1 MKKITFLLLSA
12 LFMADFVV
20 AQTFST
26 EDYQKAAWMTLRF
39 YGGQRSSQ
47 KSLEGPNWLIMDHD
61 VSSSDQSSLSGKG
74 FSASAYRKG
83 YDFTNDADGSVDLSG
98 GWFDC
103 GDHVKFG
110 QTQFYSAYI
119 VLKGFSEWPTGYDDY
134 YSYDYSGYHAA
145 QDFSWEG
152 KKGIPNGIPDVLDEV
167 KFVCEFFI
175 KCSPNATTF
184 YSQVGDGNNDQ
195 KNWLTSVAKAALP
208 NNQGGQNDGSR
219 SVVKNPDDCAMPS
232 FCAATLALFSKVYKK
247 YDSEFAE
254 TCLQH
259 AKYAFSYASAKKGK
273 SAAAGGFYPAH
284 KNPYDAYIC
293 AAAELFW
300 ATGDNS
306 YKSQAISNNSNVK
319 DHNWQFGFDNC
330 DDIAIYNLLKLGD
343 TSQLELLKKF
353 INSYYKGHVNSEG
366 VYQSTDSW
374 GTLRYNGNVAFIMA
388 LYDTYMEEN
397 AVDNSIYANID
408 FIMGNNSAN
417 FSYIVGFKPRSGN
430 YTAAQHPYHR
440 NVYLND
446 NASAGQ
452 QNLNIPNRNKQ
463 FGALCGSQGYNPNTL
478 KNASSDAQGITEVG
492 IDLNAGL
499 TGALAYIVSKIAP
512 VDTSKFSVE
521 ETIEI
526 TSTTIPPISASEE
539 EDLPELQLSE
549 FFSTTDNELVHSV
562 ESSDPAIVY
571 PVMRGEVLEFVQYG
585 TGTVTITVT
594 ATAGTSTASQSF
606 TITINPKQEVKPCE
620 LIITPEISDVSCFG
634 GEDGKIELSVSG
646 GVDPYQFKWSTGRTS
661 NGIYSVSAGDYSVL
675 VRDSV
680 GCTTTS
686 SFSIEEPS
694 EISVWE
700 DITNPTC
707 GQDNGAISIAVS
719 GGTAPYTQIWSKANS
734 DAAVVIVPENLTSD
748 VYKVIIIDDNG
759 CRITKNYALQDGG
772 APTVS
777 LVSVTPSK
785 CNEATGSCEIAISG
799 GVEPYSISWLDSA
812 SVWNEKKRPALLP
825 RDYTVT
831 VSDATNCR
839 SAFRVEVPTI
849 PLRPPEIALVTVGE
863 ESGKNLVVWQKP
875 ETDVIDHYTI
885 WREGDE
891 YGKYDK
897 LGTVPF
903 AETSIFADPDADI
916 MAQSWRYKISATD
929 ACGNESPLSK
939 EHKTIHLQ
947 KNRGLDGEVNLVW
960 DSYEGVEYA
969 SYLIYRQ
976 TKTKVELFKKV
987 SASLNRYTDL
997 NPPTDVIGYYVA
1009 IQLHDTVD
1017 VNKPLK
1023 AESGPFIIAISNIAE
1038 LENYADAIEEVPE
1051 NQIITY
1057 AKEKNIIV
1065 NSMEQANVWVFDIT
1079 GQLVAQQNIRQ
1090 TTAIPVKAAG
1100 VYIVIVG
1107 DSVSKVVIY

>member
-1 MKKITFLLLSA
+1 
-12 LFMADFVV
+12 MADLAI
-20 AQTFST
+20 AQTFSA
-26 EDYQKAAWMTLRF
+26 EDYKKAAWMTLRF

-47 KSLEGPNWLIMDHD
+47 KSLQGPNWLIMDHE
-61 VSSSDQSSLSGKG
+61 VSSSDQSSLSSKG
-74 FSASAYRKG
+74 FSPSAYKKG
-83 YDFTNDADGSVDLSG
+83 YDFTNDADGSTDLSG

-103 GDHVKFG
+103 GDHVKYG

-134 YSYDYSGYHAA
+134 YSYDYSGYHSA

-152 KKGIPNGIPDVLDEV
+152 AKGTPNGIPDVLDEV
-167 KFVCEFFI
+167 KYACEFFI

-184 YSQVGDGNNDQ
+184 YSQVGDGNYDQ

-208 NNQGGQNDGSR
+208 NNQGGQNDGPR
-219 SVVKNPDDCAMPS
+219 SIVKNPNDCAMPS
-232 FCAATLALFSKVYKK
+232 FCAATLALFSKLYMK

-259 AKYAFSYASAKKGK
+259 AKYAYSYASAHKGS
-273 SAAAGGFYPAH
+273 SANGGSFYPAH
-284 KNPYDAYIC
+284 TNPYDAYIC

-300 ATGDNS
+300 ATGENS
-306 YKSQAISNNSNVK
+306 YKQEALNNKGKVN
-319 DHNWQFGFDNC
+319 DHNWEFGYNNC

-408 FIMGNNSAN
+408 FIMGNNSGN
-417 FSYIVGFKPRSGN
+417 LSYIVGFTPRSGS
-430 YTAAQHPYHR
+430 YTSAQRPCHR

-446 NASAGQ
+446 NPGGS
-452 QNLNIPNRNKQ
+452 NLTIPTRNKQ

-549 FFSTTDNELVHSV
+549 FFSTTDTELVYSV

-585 TGTVTITVT
+585 VGTVTITVT

-646 GVDPYQFKWSTGRTS
+646 GVEPYQFKWSTGRTS
-661 NGIYSVSAGDYSVL
+661 NGIYSVPAGDYSVL

-694 EISVWE
+694 EISVLE

-825 RDYTVT
+825 RGYTVT

-839 SAFRVEVPTI
+839 SVFRVEVPTI
-849 PLRPPEIALVTVGE
+849 PLRQPEIALVTVGE

-875 ETDVIDHYTI
+875 ETDNIDHYTV

-897 LGTVPF
+897 LGTVSF
-903 AETSIFADPDADI
+903 SETSIYVDPNADI

-929 ACGNESPLSK
+929 LCGNESPLSK

-947 KNRGLDGEVNLVW
+947 KSRGLEGEVNLVW

-976 TKTKVELFKKV
+976 TKTTVELFKKV

-997 NPPTDVIGYYVA
+997 NPPADVVGYYVA
-1009 IQLHDTVD
+1009 IQLRDTVD

-1023 AESGPFIIAISNIAE
+1023 AESGPFELAISNIAE
-1038 LENYADAIEEVPE
+1038 LENISDSIDEIAE
-1051 NQIITY
+1051 NQDIVY
-1057 AKEKNIIV
+1057 AKDKNIMVKSSI
-1065 NSMEQANVWVFDIT
+1065 NTNVLVFDRAGNFVT
-1079 GQLVAQQNIRQ
+1079 RRNDVQFAE
-1090 TTAIPVKAAG
+1090 IPVKTAG

-1107 DSVSKVVIY
+1107 ENVFKVVIY